1 MHTERA
7 PRWLLITLLSLV
19 TVIPVVGGQV
29 AGEPALVAAARD
41 GNLQAVRALI
51 AKRSN
56 VNEKARDG
64 STALLWAVYHDDVE
78 MTRALIAA
86 GAVPNTPNRYG
97 VTPLL
102 QASRTGDSGLISVL
116 LKAGADFYLPHPD
129 GETPLMAASRTGRVD
144 AVRMLIEAGADP
156 NAVTYQDE
164 TALMWAA
171 AEGHAEVI
179 TALLD
184 AKADP
189 NRKARLSTIK
199 ERKHADHPT
208 GGLTALMY
216 AARNGHEAAVT
227 ALVKGGA
234 DPKVTNG
241 DGMTAT
247 MIAIVNDRFD
257 LARTLVDLGADA
269 NDGSLYFAVD
279 MHDATTDMRAKDG
292 SRLRADH
299 RNTLTSLELIKVLL
313 DRGADPNKPF
323 VGQLHS
329 NTLCCGDDI
338 NSSPFYRAAIAS
350 DVEALKLMIAKG
362 AQIEWS
368 PTPPKREGRAG
379 GAGGG
384 RGNANVGRTPVMVT
398 INGGRGAAFSAGPGF
413 ERLGAPPFREP
424 SNREPVEAVKVLLA
438 AGANPNAATP
448 DGSTPLHQ
456 AVTAR
461 QVPIVRALVAAGAKL
476 DAVNKD
482 NQTPLQV
489 AEKPE
494 PPPPAGNNSD
504 SRVFRPKR
512 DSRED
517 VIAALR
523 ELMGLG
529 PNDPT
534 PVPPPKPEDPNKK
547 ADEKAEAEDAQ

>member
-1 MHTERA
+1 MHTDRA
-7 PRWLLITLLSLV
+7 LRWLFVALLSLV
-19 TVIPVVGGQV
+19 AVIPVVNGQV
-29 AGEPALVAAARD
+29 AGEPPLIAAARD
-41 GNLQAVRALI
+41 GDLQTVRALV
-51 AKRSN
+51 AKRAN

-64 STALLWAVYHDDVE
+64 STALLWAVYHSDID

-86 GAVPNTPNRYG
+86 GAILNTPNRYG

-102 QASRTGDSGLISVL
+102 QASRTGDAPLISVL

-129 GETPLMAASRTGRVD
+129 GETPLMAASRTGRID

-156 NAVTYQDE
+156 NAVTYQEE

-171 AEGHAEVI
+171 AEGHADVI
-179 TALLD
+179 TALLA

-189 NRKARLSTIK
+189 NRKARLNTIK

-216 AARNGHEAAVT
+216 AARNGHEAAVR
-227 ALVKGGA
+227 ALVKGAA
-234 DPKVTNG
+234 DPKLTNG
-241 DGMTAT
+241 DGLTAT
-247 MIAIVNDRFD
+247 MLAIVNDRLD
-257 LARTLVDLGADA
+257 LAKVLVDLGADP

-279 MHDATTDMRAKDG
+279 MHDATSDMRAKDG

-299 RNTLTSLELIKVLL
+299 PNTLTSLDLIKVLL

-338 NSSPFYRAAIAS
+338 NSSPFYRAAVAS

-362 AQIEWS
+362 AKIEWS
-368 PTPPKREGRAG
+368 PEPPKREGQAG

-384 RGNANVGRTPVMVT
+384 RGGANVGRTPVMVT
-398 INGGRGAAFSAGPGF
+398 INGGRGASFSAGPGF
-413 ERLGAPPFREP
+413 DRLGPPPFREP

-438 AGANPNAATP
+438 AGANPNAAMP
-448 DGSTPLHQ
+448 DGSTPMHQ

-461 QVPIVRALVAAGAKL
+461 QIPIIRALAAAGAKF

-494 PPPPAGNNSD
+494 PPPPAGNNTD
-504 SRVFRPKR
+504 SRTWRPKR

-517 VIAALR
+517 VIAAVR

-534 PVPPPKPEDPNKK
+534 PQPPPKPEDPNKK
-547 ADEKAEAEDAQ
+547 AGAKTEAEDDQ

>member
-7 PRWLLITLLSLV
+7 SRWLLIALLSLV
-19 TVIPVVGGQV
+19 TVIPVVGGQNAV
-29 AGEPALVAAARD
+29 DNPLVAAARD
-41 GNLQAVRALI
+41 GDLPAVRALI
-51 AKRSN
+51 AKRTS

-64 STALLWAVYHDDVE
+64 STALLWATYHGDLE
-78 MTRALIAA
+78 MARALMTA
-86 GAVPNTPNRYG
+86 GASVNTPNRYG
-97 VTPLL
+97 ITPLL
-102 QASRTGDSGLISVL
+102 QASRTGDAPLISAL

-129 GETPLMAASRTGRVD
+129 GETPLMAASRAGGLD
-144 AVRMLIEAGADP
+144 AVRMLIEAGADA
-156 NAVTYQDE
+156 NAVTYQEE

-171 AEGHAEVI
+171 AEGHADVI
-179 TALLD
+179 TALVG

-189 NRKARLSTIK
+189 NRKARITTIK

-216 AARNGHEAAVT
+216 AVRNGHEAAAR
-227 ALVKGGA
+227 ALIAGGA
-234 DPKVTNG
+234 DPKLTNG
-241 DGMTAT
+241 DGATAT
-247 MIAIVNDRFD
+247 IIAIVNDRFD
-257 LARTLVDLGADA
+257 LAKVLVDLGADA

-299 RNTLTSLELIKVLL
+299 PNTLTALDLIKVLL

-329 NTLCCGDDI
+329 TTLCCGEEI
-338 NSSPFYRAAIAS
+338 NSSPFYRAAVAS

-384 RGNANVGRTPVMVT
+384 RGNANVGRTAIMVT

-424 SNREPVEAVKVLLA
+424 SNREPHEAVKVLLA
-438 AGANPNAATP
+438 AGANPNAKSP
-448 DGSTPLHQ
+448 DGSTLLHQ

-461 QVPIVRALVAAGAKL
+461 QVPIIRTLVAAGARL

-482 NQTPLQV
+482 N
-489 AEKPE
+489 
-494 PPPPAGNNSD
+494 
-504 SRVFRPKR
+504 
-512 DSRED
+512 
-517 VIAALR
+517 
-523 ELMGLG
+523 
-529 PNDPT
+529 
-534 PVPPPKPEDPNKK
+534 
-547 ADEKAEAEDAQ
+547 